1 MEAAVTLEHV
11 VRFLLETPLFED
23 LEPSELA
30 EVVGI
35 MQVQRLRDGQRLF
48 AEGDE
53 GGAWYVI
60 FDGTMFVTKGTS
72 FGPGRTIAL
81 LDERSIFGEMA
92 VLDGSHRS
100 ATVTARGET
109 TLFKFPREPFQ
120 ELLETGSLAA
130 FKLVYAM
137 ARVLCQRQRQITQ
150 QLSDVIEEQPPEGK
164 GALKASLGDLL
175 DTYSVSE

>member
-1 MEAAVTLEHV
+1 MESAVTLEHV

-35 MQVQRLRDGQRLF
+35 MQVQRLRDGQQLF
-48 AEGDE
+48 SEGDE
-53 GGAWYVI
+53 GSAWYVI
-60 FDGTMFVTKGTS
+60 FDGTMVVSKGTS
-72 FGPGRTIAL
+72 FGPGRTIAM

-92 VLDGSHRS
+92 VLDGSTRS
-100 ATVTARGET
+100 ASVAARGDT

-120 ELLETGSLAA
+120 DLLETGSLAA
-130 FKLVYAM
+130 YKLIYAM

-150 QLSDVIEEQPPEGK
+150 QLSDVIEEQPPEPK
-164 GALKASLGDLL
+164 GALKASLGGLL